1 MEKLEKLENFINARL
16 TTLERGIVATP
27 DMKFLEM
34 FAKANHGS
42 NDYLLMQ
49 MAIQVGY
56 KMALEDV
63 AEVAEIDNIPLTK

>member
-1 MEKLEKLENFINARL
+1 MINELKEFIDSRNNQLEC
-16 TTLERGIVATP
+16 GIVATP
-27 DMKFLEM
+27 NMTYLEA

-56 KMALEDV
+56 KMAIEDI
-63 AEVAEIDNIPLTK
+63 EEIIELNEKK